1 MAIGETGK
9 GVDGSYE
16 AVTTASRAA
25 FDRAAAVMPGGSKGA
40 YFYSP
45 YPLFFER
52 GAGCRLTDIDGRT
65 FLDCANHHTA
75 QVLGHNHPAVI
86 EAINSQ
92 VSRGVVLGGPTG
104 VETELAEEL
113 CDRVAS
119 LERVRFLSLIHI

>member
-52 GAGCRLTDIDGRT
+52 GAGDEVAVGTAARVPIDNG
-65 FLDCANHHTA
+65 
-75 QVLGHNHPAVI
+75 
-86 EAINSQ
+86 
-92 VSRGVVLGGPTG
+92 
-104 VETELAEEL
+104 
-113 CDRVAS
+113 
-119 LERVRFLSLIHI
+119 